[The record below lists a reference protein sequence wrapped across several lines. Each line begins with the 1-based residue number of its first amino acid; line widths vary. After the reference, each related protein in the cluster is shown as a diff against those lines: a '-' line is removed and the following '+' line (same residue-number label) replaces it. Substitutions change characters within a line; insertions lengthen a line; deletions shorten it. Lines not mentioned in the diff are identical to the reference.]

1 MNLQKNSFGKRLL
14 RRSVLLAEASALC
27 LMSSSAMAAIV
38 TSPIANLA
46 IPQTV
51 AGVYINI
58 VTGATGT
65 SAGAVTGWDLNPYN
79 SNSGANLGI
88 YWPQTGLTPRG
99 GVVPTAGGTQLQNVP
114 PGTVIGP
121 SSFYT
126 LAIQATN
133 PNFLVTGTET
143 LGLAFVNES
152 TGAVNYGYARI
163 QTTAASGFPAT
174 ILSITYENTG
184 QPITVPAGGNTPPQ
198 FGYTPA
204 PGGTVTAT
212 GGTTIGSTGNLSI
225 PVTVATP
232 GAGSG
237 AAATTTTTCTAPTA
251 PFTGFGQ
258 TVTAVGAGAISGSPL
273 SGTCTL
279 GAAAV
284 TQTLTCSENRG
295 GTPTAVTFQITCPAG
310 IVVDTPPQFAYS
322 PAAGGTVALTGGGAV
337 GSTGNA
343 SITVTT
349 GTAGAGSGAA
359 ATTTTTC
366 TAPTAPFAGF
376 GQTVTATGAGAPTG
390 SPLSGTCTLG
400 AAAATQTLTCSE
412 NRGGT
417 PTAVT
422 FQLSCPAGSLAPVTS
437 NPASGSTITLNATAG
452 GTATSTV
459 TFSNP
464 AGSAQTV
471 TCTAPAAPFS
481 ASPLSIPV
489 PAGGSASTTVTL
501 SSATTGSFT
510 GTLNCTAGAT
520 TFTFNLA
527 GGVIVIP
534 VATSVPTLGDTGRWI
549 AMLMLLGVG
558 LAAVAVRRS

>member
-1 MNLQKNSFGKRLL
+1 MTPSIGRRLV
-14 RRSVLLAEASALC
+14 RRSTLLAQISALGI
-27 LMSSSAMAAIV
+27 MSSMAHAAV
-38 TSPIANLA
+38 VDSGPVSIA
-46 IPQTV
+46 
-51 AGVYINI
+51 
-58 VTGATGT
+58 
-65 SAGAVTGWDLNPYN
+65 
-79 SNSGANLGI
+79 
-88 YWPQTGLTPRG
+88 
-99 GVVPTAGGTQLQNVP
+99 VP
-114 PGTVIGP
+114 
-121 SSFYT
+121 
-126 LAIQATN
+126 
-133 PNFLVTGTET
+133 
-143 LGLAFVNES
+143 
-152 TGAVNYGYARI
+152 
-163 QTTAASGFPAT
+163 QTTAGIYLNLVTNVSNAVPASVPGWDFNPYGTTLLNFFSTATSGTYVANGTNVAALAAGSVVSAASTYLPTGVNPGNLFRTGGVNYLGIRFPNEANGNQIHYGWIEVTSTGPTNGTPAT
-174 ILSITYENTG
+174 ITRYAWENVAGT
-184 QPITVPAGGNTPPQ
+184 PITIPGGSNTPPQ

-310 IVVDTPPQFAYS
+310 TVVNTPPQFAYS
-322 PAAGGTVALTGGGAV
+322 PAAGGTVAFTGGGAV